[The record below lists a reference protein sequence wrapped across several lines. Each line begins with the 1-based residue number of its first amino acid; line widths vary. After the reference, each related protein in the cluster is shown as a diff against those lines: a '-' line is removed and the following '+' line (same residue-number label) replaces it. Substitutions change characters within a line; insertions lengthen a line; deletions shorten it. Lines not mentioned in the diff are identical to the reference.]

1 MVHKGIRLLH
11 GDEVASPRY
20 PFTTLARNDIV
31 YYLCFNYSPI
41 LVIQTCAHME
51 FVFVLFF
58 LIIIILLVANNSR
71 LSGKIDNLEKIL
83 VNLHYTIEKLKQG
96 VQAPAAPKEPVKEA
110 APEPEKPRPAPPA
123 PSPTVIPPAPQPV
136 VVPDFNRPFESAPV
150 KPTDVERHG
159 GVIEDPLEQLRKTP
173 IKTGYTEQPKAEPRP
188 SFFEQH
194 PDMEKFIGENLV
206 NKIGIAI
213 LVLAIGFFVKY
224 AIDNN
229 WVGAAGRVGIGI
241 LCGGILIGIAHRLR
255 KSYKAFS
262 SVLVGGGLAVF
273 YFTITLAFHE
283 FHLFSQTVA
292 FIILIVITLF
302 AVALSLLYDK
312 QELAV
317 IALIGGI
324 SSPFMVSTGA
334 ANFNALFLYM
344 VILNAGLLI
353 IAYFKSWRILNISAF
368 GLTVI
373 VVAGVIYALPDKEAG
388 FGFTY
393 TSILYLLFFFI
404 NIANNIREN
413 KKFLGADF
421 TILLV
426 NTALY
431 FGSGLYLLTLM
442 HDEQWRGLF
451 CASIGGINLFLS
463 FILFRSKRAEINIL
477 YLLIGITLTFL
488 SLTAPIQLH
497 GHFITLFWA
506 AESVL
511 IYWLFTKSNIRIM
524 QWASLLIWV
533 AMLCS
538 LMMDWFS
545 LYTNFSWYTR
555 PEPLIPIIANKGFIT
570 TVFSS
575 VCSFLLFFLVN
586 RHKDDK
592 ATVPAPVFKYIA
604 FILLLSAGLL
614 EVNHQFLSRY
624 PGTELNVLYLM
635 LYTPAFIY
643 IFLVISGKLA
653 HFKLGAEAESVL
665 LTLTIVVYLACTQQ
679 YFDVQSAILIDHK
692 VESSHF
698 IGHWLGALF
707 VLLLF
712 YRLISIMRANP
723 GNIIKPAS
731 WLLSGALVTFLSLEI
746 CLLTVM
752 LFYTPSA
759 NIDHIE
765 TVYIKTGLPV
775 LWGVLSFAL
784 MWLGMRYKTRVLRI
798 ISLTLFTITL
808 VKLFAYDIE
817 NIPAGGKI
825 AAFFCLGVLLLIIS
839 FMYQKVKVIITDDEV
854 KSKDETGI

>member
-1 MVHKGIRLLH
+1 MDVFY
-11 GDEVASPRY
+11 VVC
-20 PFTTLARNDIV
+20 FIV
-31 YYLCFNYSPI
+31 
-41 LVIQTCAHME
+41 
-51 FVFVLFF
+51 
-58 LIIIILLVANNSR
+58 IIILLVANNSR

-83 VNLHYTIEKLKQG
+83 VNLHYTIEKLKQ
-96 VQAPAAPKEPVKEA
+96 VAQAPVPPKEPVKEA
-110 APEPEKPRPAPPA
+110 APEPEKPKPSPPVT
-123 PSPTVIPPAPQPV
+123 PPTVIPPPQPV
-136 VVPDFNRPFESAPV
+136 MHDLDRPFESAPI
-150 KPTDVERHG
+150 KPGNLEQHQEI
-159 GVIEDPLEQLRKTP
+159 IEDPLAKLRKTP
-173 IKTGYTEQPKAEPRP
+173 IKTGYTEVPQREPRP

-262 SVLVGGGLAVF
+262 SVLVGGGLAIF

-283 FHLFSQTVA
+283 FHLFSQTVS
-292 FIILIVITLF
+292 FIILIVITIF
-302 AVALSLLYDK
+302 AVVLSLLYDR

-317 IALIGGI
+317 IALIGGL

-373 VVAGVIYALPDKEAG
+373 VVAGVIYTLPGKAAG
-388 FGFTY
+388 LGFVY

-413 KKFLGADF
+413 KKFLAADF

-431 FGSGLYLLTLM
+431 FASGLYLLTVM

-545 LYTNFSWYTR
+545 LY
-555 PEPLIPIIANKGFIT
+555 A
-570 TVFSS
+570 
-575 VCSFLLFFLVN
+575 
-586 RHKDDK
+586 
-592 ATVPAPVFKYIA
+592 APNSY
-604 FILLLSAGLL
+604 
-614 EVNHQFLSRY
+614 
-624 PGTELNVLYLM
+624 
-635 LYTPAFIY
+635 
-643 IFLVISGKLA
+643 
-653 HFKLGAEAESVL
+653 
-665 LTLTIVVYLACTQQ
+665 
-679 YFDVQSAILIDHK
+679 
-692 VESSHF
+692 
-698 IGHWLGALF
+698 
-707 VLLLF
+707 
-712 YRLISIMRANP
+712 
-723 GNIIKPAS
+723 
-731 WLLSGALVTFLSLEI
+731 
-746 CLLTVM
+746 
-752 LFYTPSA
+752 
-759 NIDHIE
+759 
-765 TVYIKTGLPV
+765 
-775 LWGVLSFAL
+775 
-784 MWLGMRYKTRVLRI
+784 
-798 ISLTLFTITL
+798 
-808 VKLFAYDIE
+808 
-817 NIPAGGKI
+817 
-825 AAFFCLGVLLLIIS
+825 
-839 FMYQKVKVIITDDEV
+839 
-854 KSKDETGI
+854 

>member
-1 MVHKGIRLLH
+1 MDVFY
-11 GDEVASPRY
+11 VVC
-20 PFTTLARNDIV
+20 FIV
-31 YYLCFNYSPI
+31 
-41 LVIQTCAHME
+41 
-51 FVFVLFF
+51 
-58 LIIIILLVANNSR
+58 IIILLVANNSR

-83 VNLHYTIEKLKQG
+83 VNLHYTIEKLKQ
-96 VQAPAAPKEPVKEA
+96 VAQAPVPPKEPVKEA
-110 APEPEKPRPAPPA
+110 APEPEKPKPSPPVT
-123 PSPTVIPPAPQPV
+123 PPTVIPPPQPV
-136 VVPDFNRPFESAPV
+136 MHDLDRPFESAPI
-150 KPTDVERHG
+150 KPGNLEQHQEI
-159 GVIEDPLEQLRKTP
+159 IEDPLAKLRKTP
-173 IKTGYTEQPKAEPRP
+173 IKTGYTEVPQREPRP

-262 SVLVGGGLAVF
+262 SVLVGGGLAIF

-283 FHLFSQTVA
+283 FHLFSQTVS
-292 FIILIVITLF
+292 FIILTVITIF
-302 AVALSLLYDK
+302 AVVLSLLYDR

-317 IALIGGI
+317 IALIGGL

-373 VVAGVIYALPDKEAG
+373 VVAGVIYTLPGKAAG
-388 FGFTY
+388 LGFVY

-413 KKFLGADF
+413 KKFLAADF

-431 FGSGLYLLTLM
+431 FASGLYLLTVM

-545 LYTNFSWYTR
+545 LYAAPNSYDKPTT
-555 PEPLIPIIANKGFIT
+555 LLMPIIANKGFIT

-575 VCSFLLFFLVN
+575 LCSFLLYFVVSQ
-586 RHKDDK
+586 RKDDK
-592 ATVPAPVFKYIA
+592 VTVPAPVFKYTA

-635 LYTPAFIY
+635 LYTPAFMF
-643 IFLVISGKLA
+643 IFLFISGKLA
-653 HFKLGAEAESVL
+653 NFKLGAEAESVL
-665 LTLTIVVYLACTQQ
+665 LTLTLIVYLTCTQQ

-692 VESSHF
+692 VASSHF
-698 IGHWLGALF
+698 MAHW
-707 VLLLF
+707 
-712 YRLISIMRANP
+712 
-723 GNIIKPAS
+723 
-731 WLLSGALVTFLSLEI
+731 
-746 CLLTVM
+746 
-752 LFYTPSA
+752 
-759 NIDHIE
+759 
-765 TVYIKTGLPV
+765 
-775 LWGVLSFAL
+775 
-784 MWLGMRYKTRVLRI
+784 
-798 ISLTLFTITL
+798 
-808 VKLFAYDIE
+808 
-817 NIPAGGKI
+817 
-825 AAFFCLGVLLLIIS
+825 
-839 FMYQKVKVIITDDEV
+839 
-854 KSKDETGI
+854 

>member
-1 MVHKGIRLLH
+1 
-11 GDEVASPRY
+11 
-20 PFTTLARNDIV
+20 
-31 YYLCFNYSPI
+31 
-41 LVIQTCAHME
+41 ME

-58 LIIIILLVANNSR
+58 LIIIIILVVNSSR

-96 VQAPAAPKEPVKEA
+96 AQAPAAPKEPVREA
-110 APEPEKPRPAPPA
+110 VPEPEKPKPAPPV
-123 PSPTVIPPAPQPV
+123 PPPAPQPV
-136 VVPDFNRPFESAPV
+136 IPDLNRPFESVPV
-150 KPTDVERHG
+150 KPAQVERHEE
-159 GVIEDPLEQLRKTP
+159 VIEDPLAKLRKTP
-173 IKTGYTEQPKAEPRP
+173 IKTGYAEAPQKEPQP

-229 WVGAAGRVGIGI
+229 WVGPAGRVGIGI

-262 SVLVGGGLAVF
+262 SVLVGGGLAIF

-283 FHLFSQTVA
+283 FHLFSQTVS
-292 FIILIVITLF
+292 FIILIVITIF
-302 AVALSLLYDK
+302 AVALSLLYDR

-317 IALIGGI
+317 IALIGGL
-324 SSPFMVSTGA
+324 SSPFMVSTGT
-334 ANFNALFLYM
+334 ANYNALFLYM

-353 IAYFKSWRILNISAF
+353 IAYFKAWRILNISAF
-368 GLTVI
+368 GLTLI
-373 VVAGVIYALPDKEAG
+373 VAAGVIYTLPDKAAG
-388 FGFTY
+388 LGFIY
-393 TSILYLLFFFI
+393 ASILYLLFFFI

-413 KKFLGADF
+413 KKFLAADF

-431 FGSGLYLLTLM
+431 FASGLYLLTLM

-451 CASIGGINLFLS
+451 CAGIGGINLFLS

-524 QWASLLIWV
+524 QWASMLIWV
-533 AMLCS
+533 AMLGS

-545 LYTNFSWYTR
+545 LYTSLTLYTR

-575 VCSFLLFFLVN
+575 LCSFLLYFLVS
-586 RHKDDK
+586 RHKDDN
-592 ATVPAPVFKYIA
+592 VNIPAAVFKYTA
-604 FILLLSAGLL
+604 FVLLLSAGLL
-614 EVNHQFLSRY
+614 EVNHQFLTRY

-635 LYTPAFIY
+635 LYTPAFMY
-643 IFLVISGKLA
+643 VFLFISGKLR
-653 HFKLGAEAESVL
+653 HFKLNAEAESVL
-665 LTLTIVVYLACTQQ
+665 LALTLMIYLGCTQR
-679 YFDVQSAILIDHK
+679 YFDVQTAILIDHK
-692 VESSHF
+692 IASSHF
-698 IGHWLGALF
+698 MAHWIGAVFL
-707 VLLLF
+707 LLLF

-731 WLLSGALVTFLSLEI
+731 WLISGALVTFLSLEI
-746 CLLTVM
+746 CLLTIMV
-752 LFYTPSA
+752 FYIPAA

-784 MWLGMRYKTRVLRI
+784 MWLGMHYKTRVLRI

-808 VKLFAYDIE
+808 AKLFAYDIE

-839 FMYQKVKVIITDDEV
+839 FMYQKVKVIITDDED
-854 KSKDETGI
+854 KTENETGI